1 MSDKREAAR
10 LSMLGHLPGE
20 IMVLEPMLVAEL
32 SRSGATIETR
42 FPLQLN
48 SLHDL
53 RLTLRPRPVVI
64 KGRVIHCRISD
75 VDQDVVTYLSGMEF
89 VEPTERVVTA
99 IGEFLD
105 GLALERRDGP
115 S

>member
-64 KGRVIHCRISD
+64 KGRVQTRD
-75 VDQDVVTYLSGMEF
+75 
-89 VEPTERVVTA
+89 
-99 IGEFLD
+99 D
-105 GLALERRDGP
+105 GLNLHAVSLVVPDTGASLGSGPLEARRA
-115 S
+115 